1 MTRTF
6 FLKTNRIGFSKW
18 KQDDKELAEL
28 LWGDE
33 KVTKYICAS
42 GHFCTDDIQ
51 NRLNREIENN
61 KEFSVQYWPI
71 FELTSNELVGCCGLR
86 PYAKNEY
93 EIGVHLCSKFWG
105 KGYATE
111 AANAVINYAFEV
123 IGAKSLFA
131 GHNPNNTVSKK
142 LLKKLGFSY
151 IGDEFYEPTGLYH
164 PSYEL
169 RK

>member
-42 GHFCTDDIQ
+42 GHFSTDDIQ
-51 NRLNREIENN
+51 NRLNREIDNN

-86 PYAKNEY
+86 PYAKTNMK
-93 EIGVHLCSKFWG
+93 S
-105 KGYATE
+105 
-111 AANAVINYAFEV
+111 AF
-123 IGAKSLFA
+123 IFA
-131 GHNPNNTVSKK
+131 QSFGERDMPQKQQM
-142 LLKKLGFSY
+142 L
-151 IGDEFYEPTGLYH
+151 
-164 PSYEL
+164 
-169 RK
+169 

>member
-1 MTRTF
+1 MP
-6 FLKTNRIGFSKW
+6 N
-18 KQDDKELAEL
+18 L
-28 LWGDE
+28 LE
-33 KVTKYICAS
+33 NTCRL
-42 GHFCTDDIQ
+42 HQ
-51 NRLNREIENN
+51 NRLNREIDNN
-61 KEFSVQYWPI
+61 KEFSVQYCPI

-93 EIGVHLCSKFWG
+93 EIGFHLCPKFWG

-142 LLKKLGFSY
+142 Y
-151 IGDEFYEPTGLYH
+151 
-164 PSYEL
+164 
-169 RK
+169 